1 MRNRYFNILFL
12 LLVAWPTLT
21 GQDRIE
27 PAAHHSDENYD
38 CSEKEQCFQS
48 GERITYVVYYNW
60 GFLWV
65 SAGEVTFSVKEDSQG
80 YHLVCDGSSYSSYDW
95 FFSVD
100 NRYESFIDK
109 ESFLP
114 FLSIRDVKEGNYQ
127 KYEEVEYDRSNH
139 TAWTRRATTKE
150 DPLNTTTSEIDY
162 CVHDLLS
169 IIYYARSS
177 PWRGNAQV
185 GYEIPVDLFFG
196 KEQYDLALTYRSH
209 EPEKRIK
216 KLGVY
221 DVLQFSPELIEG
233 ELFSEGDEMNI
244 WVTNDANKLPVLIE
258 SPLSVGKVKVVLKD
272 YEGLKYELKARVK

>member
-1 MRNRYFNILFL
+1 MYRYSSILIL
-12 LLVAWPTLT
+12 ALLVCSCLR
-21 GQDRIE
+21 GQDTLD
-27 PAAHHSDENYD
+27 PVAYDSDENLE

-48 GERITYVVYYNW
+48 GEKVTYVVYYNW

-65 SAGEVTFSVKEDSQG
+65 SAGEVTFSVEENHKG

-95 FFSVD
+95 FFNVD

-109 ESFLP
+109 ETFLP
-114 FLSIRDVKEGNYQ
+114 FLSIRDVHEGNYQ
-127 KYEEVEYDRSNH
+127 KYEEVEYDRSNNI
-139 TAWTRRATTKE
+139 AWTRRAKKRE
-150 DPLNTTTSEIDY
+150 DPLNTTKSEIDR
-162 CVHDLLS
+162 CVHDLVS

-177 PWRGNAQV
+177 PWRGNTQV

-209 EPEKRIK
+209 DPEKKIK

-258 SPLSVGKVKVVLKD
+258 SPLSVGKVKVVLKE
-272 YEGLKYELKARVK
+272 YEGLKYELKAKVK